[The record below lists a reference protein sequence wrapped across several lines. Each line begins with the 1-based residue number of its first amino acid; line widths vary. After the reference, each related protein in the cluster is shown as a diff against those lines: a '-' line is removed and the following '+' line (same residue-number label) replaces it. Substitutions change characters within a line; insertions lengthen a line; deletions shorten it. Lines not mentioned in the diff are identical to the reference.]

1 MIRLGWCIFVAWQ
14 TWKLYVFYPSCMS
27 FAGCV
32 LMSAVDMACFCLSV
46 CASFVCLRASR
57 QKEQQYGAAAGV
69 ASHKEK
75 L

>member
-1 MIRLGWCIFVAWQ
+1 MAHICRMADMENICF
-14 TWKLYVFYPSCMS
+14 FYPSCIS
-27 FAGCV
+27 FSGCV
-32 LMSAVDMACFCLSV
+32 LMSALDMACFCLSV

-57 QKEQQYGAAAGV
+57 QKEQRYGAAAGV

>member
-1 MIRLGWCIFVAWQ
+1 MVHICRMADIENICF
-14 TWKLYVFYPSCMS
+14 FYPSCMS
-27 FAGCV
+27 LSGCV
-32 LMSAVDMACFCLSV
+32 LMSALDMACFCLSV
-46 CASFVCLRASR
+46 CARLVCLLASR

>member
-1 MIRLGWCIFVAWQ
+1 
-14 TWKLYVFYPSCMS
+14 MS

-46 CASFVCLRASR
+46 CARLVCLRASR

-69 ASHKEK
+69 ASCKEK

>member
-1 MIRLGWCIFVAWQ
+1 MVHNCRMADIEIICF
-14 TWKLYVFYPSCMS
+14 FYPSCMS

-32 LMSAVDMACFCLSV
+32 LMSALDMACFCLSV
-46 CASFVCLRASR
+46 CARLVCLRASH

-69 ASHKEK
+69 ASRKEK

>member
-1 MIRLGWCIFVAWQ
+1 MF
-14 TWKLYVFYPSCMS
+14 FYPSRMS

-32 LMSAVDMACFCLSV
+32 LMSALDMACFCLSV
-46 CASFVCLRASR
+46 CARLACLRASR

>member
-1 MIRLGWCIFVAWQ
+1 
-14 TWKLYVFYPSCMS
+14 MS

-32 LMSAVDMACFCLSV
+32 LMSVLDMACFCLSV

-57 QKEQQYGAAAGV
+57 KKEQWYGAAAGV

>member
-1 MIRLGWCIFVAWQ
+1 
-14 TWKLYVFYPSCMS
+14 MS

-32 LMSAVDMACFCLSV
+32 LMSVLDMACFCLSV
-46 CASFVCLRASR
+46 CARLVCLRASY
-57 QKEQQYGAAAGV
+57 QKEQRYGAAAGV

>member
-1 MIRLGWCIFVAWQ
+1 MVHICRMADIEIICF
-14 TWKLYVFYPSCMS
+14 FYPSRIS
-27 FAGCV
+27 FPGCV

-46 CASFVCLRASR
+46 CARLVCLRASR
-57 QKEQQYGAAAGV
+57 KKEQQYGAAAGV